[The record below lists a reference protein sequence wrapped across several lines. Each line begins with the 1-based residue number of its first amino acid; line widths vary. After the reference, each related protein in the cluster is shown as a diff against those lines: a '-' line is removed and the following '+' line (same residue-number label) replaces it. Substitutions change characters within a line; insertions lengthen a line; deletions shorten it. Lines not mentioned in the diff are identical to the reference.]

1 MSADVKP
8 YTIAVPDEV
17 LDDLRHRLRNTRWP
31 DAEVVDDWTQG
42 VPLAYVQDLCNYW
55 ASGYDWRSREALLN
69 RFDQYITEIDGLDIH
84 FLHVRS
90 PHEDAMPLLLS
101 HGWPGSIVE
110 FHKVI
115 EPLTNPTAFGGDA
128 ADARPAGAVVVK
140 VART

>member
-1 MSADVKP
+1 MTA
-8 YTIAVPDEV
+8 TIG
-17 LDDLRHRLRNTRWP
+17 
-31 DAEVVDDWTQG
+31 TQG

-110 FHKVI
+110 FH
-115 EPLTNPTAFGGDA
+115 
-128 ADARPAGAVVVK
+128 
-140 VART
+140 